1 MPTYEYECMKCGHRF
16 EKLQGMKEKPLKKCP
31 QCGGRIKR
39 LIGTG
44 VSVIFKGNGFY
55 HTDYKMKVQKKEDIK
70 KDKKENKKEEKK
82 EEKKGTGE

>member
-1 MPTYEYECMKCGHRF
+1 MPTYEYECMKCRHRF

-44 VSVIFKGNGFY
+44 AGVIFKGNGFY

-70 KDKKENKKEEKK
+70 KGKREDKKEDKKEEN
-82 EEKKGTGE
+82 KGTGE

>member
-1 MPTYEYECMKCGHRF
+1 MPTYEYKCMKCGHRF

-44 VSVIFKGNGFY
+44 VGVIFKGNGFY

-70 KDKKENKKEEKK
+70 KDKKEDKKEES
-82 EEKKGTGE
+82 KGTGE